1 MEVTEIILQGKEQK
15 EAKKK
20 RKEKQL
26 RLNTEY
32 MTLSK
37 YSEQSGPQFSN
48 LWNEDSSICLPQLT
62 RFCEN

>member
-1 MEVTEIILQGKEQK
+1 MFYKMEVTEIILQGKEQK

-37 YSEQSGPQFSN
+37 YFEQSGPQFSN
-48 LWNEDSSICLPQLT
+48 L
-62 RFCEN
+62 